1 MTNSEMVQFGLL
13 TDATHQETWLPQI
26 LTWGA
31 ARCQTFTVVPGK
43 LPAVMADIRG
53 RGLVGVNLAGPFR
66 RAVVPLVDTLTLR
79 ARQTQIVNTVRND
92 HGRLVGDNTM
102 GAGLFQDLRARGLQ
116 VTGRRLV
123 VLGAETLGQAI
134 IAAAVDTGCSQID
147 VIVPVTASYA
157 SQATWLSGL
166 AQMMDGTLRVHLAT
180 ATTILA
186 RLVAQA
192 DVVIKATQG
201 TDDPV
206 SLAIMRQLHP
216 GQLVVDGSA
225 LVRTSPFLVQAAQQ
239 GSETHTG
246 WGCLIWQEALA
257 FQFWTGKVLAV
268 PAMEAELAAHLAP
281 QSVARPSGR

>member
-102 GAGLFQDLRARGLQ
+102 GAGLF
-116 VTGRRLV
+116 
-123 VLGAETLGQAI
+123 
-134 IAAAVDTGCSQID
+134 
-147 VIVPVTASYA
+147 
-157 SQATWLSGL
+157 
-166 AQMMDGTLRVHLAT
+166 
-180 ATTILA
+180 
-186 RLVAQA
+186 
-192 DVVIKATQG
+192 
-201 TDDPV
+201 
-206 SLAIMRQLHP
+206 
-216 GQLVVDGSA
+216 
-225 LVRTSPFLVQAAQQ
+225 
-239 GSETHTG
+239 
-246 WGCLIWQEALA
+246 
-257 FQFWTGKVLAV
+257 
-268 PAMEAELAAHLAP
+268 
-281 QSVARPSGR
+281 